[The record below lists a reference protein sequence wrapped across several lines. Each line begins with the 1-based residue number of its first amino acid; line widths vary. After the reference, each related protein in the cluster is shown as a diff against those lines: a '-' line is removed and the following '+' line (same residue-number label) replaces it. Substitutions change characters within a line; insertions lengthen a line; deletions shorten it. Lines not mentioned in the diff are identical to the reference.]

1 MTRAAALFAQ
11 VVQADPHSEQG
22 WLWLGKTCPTSEQR
36 EYCLRRVLKLN
47 PNNLEAKSQLESQWE
62 TPLPPPAWAS
72 PPPKEPFKQQ
82 DKPAPV
88 VQSPAATPAPV
99 RHPFEPIERPFFSE
113 EPSPEEPYTPA
124 EPDPQFMR
132 NEFLYPE
139 EKISPPPVVKAEAK
153 VNHPT
158 KAEPKKKKS
167 NTLLFILVGFL
178 ITLIIGGIAAMFFIL
193 SGGMEN
199 LLPGSFIPIPT
210 SLSIAALTTPQT
222 SSAATQPSSPTLE
235 SPTALPT
242 SKPMVSY
249 TPILEKVNC
258 PFDVPSGAD
267 VSCSYVVVPEDR
279 TGDASHTIR
288 LAVAVYHSTSSN
300 PSSDPVLFL
309 QGGPGGEAVKLSA
322 NAYDLLVAPFLGKR
336 DFIAYDQRGTGL
348 SEPALNCD
356 ELTKA
361 YLQDV
366 EGLIPITARGLVYS
380 NAIVSCNGLMSA
392 KGINLNAYTTV
403 ESAADIKDILSLL
416 GYQKADLY
424 GASYG
429 TRLAQVVMRDHPE
442 IVKSVILDSVVP
454 VETNFFVKYP
464 QGMEAGLKTLFNA
477 CASDPACNTAYP
489 NLETV
494 FWDLLSQLDAKP
506 VTITTGNP
514 RTGTVVQNVDG
525 STVMNIV
532 LGSIKQ
538 SNLIYTAPQ
547 TIYRFKGGDF
557 STLIATQS
565 SLPFG
570 FEGINIGLYISMMC
584 HEHIL
589 ATTPAEL
596 QATTVTSKDIEEYA
610 WLPFYGSAEQIFRTC
625 KSWRATGPTL
635 GENAPLTSDIP
646 TLVITGKFD
655 PTTPPMYAQQ
665 VASHLTHSY
674 YFEFPNQ
681 GHVPTATDTSDCAM
695 DTVISFLNNPSVE
708 PDRSCLNKLRGIHF
722 ITPYTGDPALSLTTV
737 DANGVTG
744 KVPDNWA
751 STGDGF
757 FFRRE
762 SPFDITSVGY
772 LEVNVSS
779 SGLRDWFS
787 MKAYGYR
794 GFDTALIPAGNR
806 KANDLN
812 WTLYTST
819 SYGRPVDVAMADYQ
833 GRSLVVMSFSNSD
846 EHDAIYKTVFLP
858 MVDSVQ
864 P

>member
-1 MTRAAALFAQ
+1 
-11 VVQADPHSEQG
+11 
-22 WLWLGKTCPTSEQR
+22 
-36 EYCLRRVLKLN
+36 
-47 PNNLEAKSQLESQWE
+47 
-62 TPLPPPAWAS
+62 
-72 PPPKEPFKQQ
+72 
-82 DKPAPV
+82 
-88 VQSPAATPAPV
+88 
-99 RHPFEPIERPFFSE
+99 
-113 EPSPEEPYTPA
+113 
-124 EPDPQFMR
+124 MR
-132 NEFLYPE
+132 GAILAPE
-139 EKISPPPVVKAEAK
+139 EKFPSRPALKDSAKDNSPK
-153 VNHPT
+153 T
-158 KAEPKKKKS
+158 AEPKKKKPNS
-167 NTLLFILVGFL
+167 LLFILTGFL
-178 ITLIIGGIAAMFFIL
+178 ITLLIGGVAAVAFIGM
-193 SGGMEN
+193 GGMN
-199 LLPGSFIPIPT
+199 
-210 SLSIAALTTPQT
+210 SLFPE
-222 SSAATQPSSPTLE
+222 SSAPLPTLPPVSDATNAPASHAATNTASPTLE
-235 SPTALPT
+235 PPTALPT
-242 SKPMVSY
+242 SKPFVSY
-249 TPILEKVNC
+249 TPILEKVSC
-258 PFDVPSGAD
+258 PFDVPSGAS
-267 VSCSYVVVPEDR
+267 VSCSFVVVPEDR
-279 TGDASHTIR
+279 TGDPSHTIR

-300 PSSDPVLFL
+300 PAADPVLFL

-322 NAYDLLVAPFLGKR
+322 NAYDLLVTPFLGKR

-348 SEPALNCD
+348 SEPALDCS

-366 EGLIPITARGLVYS
+366 EGLIPVTARGIVYS

-442 IVKSVILDSVVP
+442 IVRSVILDSVVP

-464 QGMEAGLKTLFNA
+464 QGMEAGLKTLFSA
-477 CASDPACNTAYP
+477 CASDPKCNAAYP

-494 FWDLLSQLDAKP
+494 FWDLLKQLDAKP

-514 RTGTVVQNVDG
+514 RTGTVIQNVDG
-525 STVMNIV
+525 STVMNVI

-538 SNLIYTAPQ
+538 SDLIYTAPQ
-547 TIYRFKGGDF
+547 SIYQFKSGDF

-589 ATTPAEL
+589 ATTPEEL

-610 WLPFYGSAEQIFRTC
+610 WLPFYGGAADIFRTC

-635 GENAPLTSDIP
+635 GENAPVDSDIP

-665 VASHLTHSY
+665 VAGHLSHSY

-681 GHVPTATDTSDCAM
+681 GHVPTATDTSQCAM
-695 DTVISFLNNPSVE
+695 DTATSFLDHPTVE
-708 PDRSCLNKLRGIHF
+708 PDRSCLNKLKSIHF
-722 ITPYTGDPALSLTTV
+722 LTPYTGSPALDLTTV
-737 DANGVTG
+737 DANGITG
-744 KVPDNWA
+744 KVPDSWYP
-751 STGDGF
+751 TGDGF
-757 FFRRE
+757 YFRRE

-772 LEVNVSS
+772 LEVNVDSA
-779 SGLRDWFS
+779 GLRDWIN

-794 GFDTALIPAGNR
+794 GFDTALVPAGER
-806 KANDLN
+806 RANDLK

-819 SYGRPVDVAMADYQ
+819 SYGRPVDIAMADYH
-833 GRSLVVMSFSNSD
+833 GRSLVIMSFSNID

-858 MVDSVQ
+858 MVDSAQ